1 MPNLAIDH
9 GASLPLVSDGIT
21 FSCEV
26 DQRQNRPKSEVKNGT
41 NLLPTFNNDFRQLSV
56 LNNNSNLINGGEV
69 NIDGYRLS
77 FDRGVLEYDGGL
89 LLAVNP
95 SCHNSKWSCGHKSAS
110 KLVRLLI
117 EEMRSQFKGQFRV
130 KAYSDLMDCLLANI
144 LYAEQKHCQ
153 LLVSRDKSK
162 STLAFIACCD
172 FLLESGYSI
181 GTKGCSNEFGG
192 VRSWMIP
199 SSKLLNLA
207 KREDIKIK
215 LADNAPMIKV
225 RDAKGKEVALSTF
238 RRTEAKR
245 AINRLSKP
253 VQQYNE
259 MMLDHAVSLPDGR
272 EFNCFLHRVFNL
284 KKLDL
289 GGRFYGSDHQSL
301 LKAERKQLLIDGQPT
316 VEPDFKSLHPCML
329 YAWEGIQF
337 DPLKD
342 DPYIVEGFPRDM
354 VKLAMLVLVNAK
366 RAQDVATAITNS
378 TKPHNIAK
386 MEAYEKARAQYE
398 LDRIDFVTNF
408 VKGKRGQPLPTE
420 PKRPF
425 KILEKGSDNKW
436 KSKGEQLFINA
447 RDKNGHYME
456 GIDGKALIKSLL
468 ERHKPISHL
477 FGTENLG
484 LRLQFDDSQI
494 MAKTIQQLTA
504 LDIPVLPVHDSLR
517 CRESDCDTV
526 MNAMRLAYKAV
537 TGFNGSI
544 TL

>member
-1 MPNLAIDH
+1 MSNLAINH
-9 GASLPLVSDGIT
+9 GASSPLVSDDIT

-26 DQRQNRPKSEVKNGT
+26 DQAQNRPKSDVKNGT
-41 NLLPTFNNDFRQLSV
+41 NLLPTFNNDFRQLSALGTNSTS
-56 LNNNSNLINGGEV
+56 LNEGGVNL
-69 NIDGYRLS
+69 DGYRLS
-77 FDRGVLEYDGGL
+77 FDRGVIEYDGGL

-95 SCHNSKWSCGHKSAS
+95 SIHNSKWSCKKSAS
-110 KLVRLLI
+110 KLVRLLVD
-117 EEMRSQFKGQFRV
+117 EMRSQFEGQFRV
-130 KAYSDLMDCLLANI
+130 KAYSDLMDCLLANL

-153 LLVSRDKSK
+153 LLVSRRTCKVS
-162 STLAFIACCD
+162 SAFIRACD
-172 FLLESGYSI
+172 FLLENGYSL
-181 GTKGCSNEFGG
+181 GAKGSSNEFEG

-207 KREDIKIK
+207 KREDIKVQ

-225 RDAKGKEVALSTF
+225 RDGKGKDVALSTF

-259 MMLDHAVSLPDGR
+259 MMLDHIVSLPDGR

-301 LKAERKQLLIDGQPT
+301 LKSERKQLLIDGEPT
-316 VEPDFKSLHPCML
+316 LEPDFKSLHPCML

-337 DPLKD
+337 DPIND

-366 RAQDVATAITNS
+366 RPQDVATAITNS

-398 LDRIDFVTNF
+398 LDRIEFVTNF
-408 VKGKRGQPLPTE
+408 VKGKRGQSLPIE

-425 KILEKGSDNKW
+425 KIFEKDGDNKW

-447 RDKNGHYME
+447 RKAGRYME
-456 GIDGKALIKSLL
+456 GIDGKALVKSLL

-477 FGTENLG
+477 FGSENLG
-484 LRLQFDDSQI
+484 LRLQFEDSQI
-494 MAKTIQQLTA
+494 MASTIQQLTA
-504 LDIPVLPVHDSLR
+504 LNIPVLPVHDSLR

-526 MNAMRLAYKAV
+526 MNAMGLAYKAV
-537 TGFNGSI
+537 TGFKGSI